1 MARYFQGREV
11 ELLAP
16 VGTFEI
22 FETVIR
28 ANCDAV
34 YFGGPGL
41 NMRMMRKGY
50 NFTRADIAEAV
61 NIAHGLGKKAYVTV
75 NNMLSETDLSEAG
88 EYLAF
93 LDRSG
98 VDAIIVQ
105 DLAVPSLLRE
115 QRLALPVHA
124 SVMLNVHNAEMVRA
138 LQEYGV
144 TRVVTSREMDLR
156 TARTIE
162 EQTGIEI
169 EYFVHG
175 DMCSV
180 HGANC
185 YISSHLF
192 GMSSNRGKCLKP
204 CRWDYRM
211 KKDGYVYSTPYPLA
225 AKDMNMYEYLPEL
238 IDAHVTSFKIEGR
251 MRDKEFISALVNSYG
266 EAIDRYLDDP
276 VSFDRGV
283 DSEEM
288 HRNRKRDFSTAYAFG
303 TPGLSNI
310 NRRYEG
316 TGKFY
321 STGKVFSTP
330 TAERESSESAVN
342 AVREWLQNTAAETA
356 AEMSDRANAAG
367 AADTSGAAPAQSPE
381 RRTPKL
387 TVRVNNKAQARAA
400 LEAGVDELFLSG
412 DVLLPDRPF
421 GRRDIAELAAIKGSA
436 RLILATPRM
445 MDEIHF
451 EQYDALL
458 AGGVPGLDGLLV
470 TNLGA
475 VRRFKR
481 FGLPMIG
488 DLSLN
493 LYNHM
498 AESMY
503 RELGVERM
511 TASIEAN
518 LPDLA
523 ALLGRTRG
531 EMELTVHGTPVVM
544 YMEHDLYA
552 NTEVYEPI
560 AEESNRYVRDDVLV
574 LMTDKGESPVYKD
587 VHGRCHLTTSKEICM
602 LPVVGEL
609 MGAGITHFRIEG
621 STYSPE
627 QLTRLLGVYRQALQ
641 APDQAAVLAERLEP
655 AFAGFTLG
663 ALAFRRADRS
673 TPADLPAPVE
683 AKQANQTR
691 EDSGAAELEPVL
703 QETKG

>member
-16 VGTFEI
+16 AGTFDI

-50 NFTRADIAEAV
+50 NFTREEIVEAV

-75 NNMLSETDLSEAG
+75 NNMLSETDVAEAG

-93 LDRSG
+93 LDRAN

-105 DLAVPSLLRE
+105 DLAVPSLIRGEGLS
-115 QRLALPVHA
+115 LPIHA
-124 SVMLNVHNAEMVRA
+124 SVMLNVHNVEMVRA

-144 TRVVTSREMDLR
+144 TRVVTSREMDLK
-156 TARTIE
+156 TARIIE
-162 EQTGIEI
+162 EQTGVEI

-211 KKDGYVYSTPYPLA
+211 KKDGYVFSTPYPLA

-251 MRDKEFISALVNSYG
+251 MRDKEFMAALVNSYG

-276 VSFDRGV
+276 VSFDRGQ
-283 DSEEM
+283 DSEIL
-288 HRNRKRDFSTAYAFG
+288 HKNRKRDFSTAYAFG

-330 TAERESSESAVN
+330 TGERETSETAVN
-342 AVREWLQNTAAETA
+342 AAREWLSSA
-356 AEMSDRANAAG
+356 
-367 AADTSGAAPAQSPE
+367 AADKAAQAPQAYAEAQAAPS
-381 RRTPKL
+381 KL
-387 TVRVNNKAQARAA
+387 TVRVNNMAQARAA

-412 DVLLPDRPF
+412 DVLLPDIAF
-421 GRRDIAELAAIKGSA
+421 GRKAIAELAAIKGGT
-436 RLILATPRM
+436 RLVLATPRM
-445 MDEIHF
+445 MNEIHF

-458 AGGVPGLDGLLV
+458 SGGVPGLDALLV
-470 TNLGA
+470 TNIGA
-475 VRRFKR
+475 VRRFRR
-481 FGLPMIG
+481 FGLPLIG

-498 AESMY
+498 AEEMY
-503 RELGVERM
+503 RELGVERL

-523 ALLGRTRG
+523 ALLGRTKG
-531 EMELTVHGTPVVM
+531 ELELTVHGTPVVM
-544 YMEHDLYA
+544 YMEHDLYE

-574 LMTDKGESPVYKD
+574 LVTDKGESPVYKD
-587 VHGRCHLTTSKEICM
+587 VYGRCHLTTAKEICM
-602 LPVVGEL
+602 LPIVGEL
-609 MGAGITHFRIEG
+609 KKAGISHFRIEG
-621 STYSPE
+621 STYNPE
-627 QLTRLLGVYRQALQ
+627 HLKKLLAVYRMALD
-641 APDQAAVLAERLEP
+641 APERASELAAELKPV
-655 AFAGFTLG
+655 FAGFTLG

-673 TPADLPAPVE
+673 TPANLPTALDAAPTEEE
-683 AKQANQTR
+683 ASEERMKLQDR
-691 EDSGAAELEPVL
+691 KPVL

>member
-16 VGTFEI
+16 VGTFDI
-22 FETVIR
+22 FGTVIR

-50 NFTRADIAEAV
+50 NFSREDIVEAV
-61 NIAHGLGKKAYVTV
+61 NVAHGLGKKAYVTV
-75 NNMLSETDLSEAG
+75 NNMLSESDVSEAG
-88 EYLAF
+88 DYLAF

-98 VDAIIVQ
+98 VDAIIAQ

-115 QRLALPVHA
+115 QGLALPVHA
-124 SVMLNVHNAEMVRA
+124 SVMLNVHNVEMVRA
-138 LQEYGV
+138 LQEFGV

-156 TARTIE
+156 TARIIE

-192 GMSSNRGKCLKP
+192 GMSGNRGKCLKP

-225 AKDMNMYEYLPEL
+225 AKDMNMYEHLPEL

-266 EAIDRYLDDP
+266 DAIDRYLDDP
-276 VSFDRGV
+276 VGFDRGT
-283 DSEEM
+283 DSEEL
-288 HRNRKRDFSTAYAFG
+288 HKNRKRDFSTAYAFG
-303 TPGLSNI
+303 RPGLSNI

-330 TAERESSESAVN
+330 TAERESSESAVR
-342 AVREWLQNTAAETA
+342 AVREGLRQASGEK
-356 AEMSDRANAAG
+356 AAG
-367 AADTSGAAPAQSPE
+367 AAPAPAPQRSA
-381 RRTPKL
+381 PKL
-387 TVRVNNKAQARAA
+387 TVRVNNMEQARAA

-412 DVLLPDRPF
+412 DVLLPDRAF
-421 GRRDIAELAAIKGSA
+421 GRRQIEQLAQLKGNT
-436 RLILATPRM
+436 RLVLATPRM
-445 MDEIHF
+445 MDEMQF
-451 EQYDALL
+451 EQYETLL
-458 AGGVPGLDGLLV
+458 SGGVTGLDALLV
-470 TNLGA
+470 TNIGA
-475 VRRFKR
+475 VRRFR
-481 FGLPMIG
+481 NFGLPLIG

-498 AESMY
+498 AERMY
-503 RELGVERM
+503 RELGVERL

-523 ALLGRTRG
+523 ALLGRTNG
-531 EMELTVHGTPVVM
+531 ELELTVHGTPVVM
-544 YMEHDLYA
+544 YMEHDLYE

-587 VHGRCHLTTSKEICM
+587 VHGRCHLTTSKELCL
-602 LPVVGEL
+602 LPLVGEL
-609 MGAGITHFRIEG
+609 MEAGITHFRVEG
-621 STYSPE
+621 STYAPE
-627 QLTRLLGVYRQALQ
+627 RLGELLGLYRLALNE
-641 APDQAAVLAERLEP
+641 PERAADLAERLEP

-663 ALAFRRADRS
+663 ALAFGRADRS
-673 TPADLPAPVE
+673 TPADRPAALE
-683 AKQANQTR
+683 ADNGEAAADGGEGQSEQGEAADVQAALQT
-691 EDSGAAELEPVL
+691 
-703 QETKG
+703 TKG

>member
-1 MARYFQGREV
+1 MSRYFQGREV

-16 VGTFEI
+16 AGTFEI
-22 FETVIR
+22 FDTVIR

-50 NFTRADIAEAV
+50 NFTREDIVEAV

-75 NNMLSETDLSEAG
+75 NNMLSETDVSEAG
-88 EYLAF
+88 EYLGF

-115 QRLALPVHA
+115 QGLSLPVHA
-124 SVMLNVHNAEMVRA
+124 SVMLNVHNVEMVRA
-138 LQEYGV
+138 LQEFGV
-144 TRVVTSREMDLR
+144 TRVVTSREMDLK
-156 TARTIE
+156 TARIIE

-211 KKDGYVYSTPYPLA
+211 KKDGYVFSTPYPLA

-251 MRDKEFISALVNSYG
+251 MRDKEFMASLVNSYG
-266 EAIDRYLDDP
+266 EAIDRYLEDP
-276 VSFDRGV
+276 VGYERGV
-283 DSEEM
+283 DSDKL
-288 HRNRKRDFSTAYAFG
+288 HQSRKRDFSTAYAFG

-310 NRRYEG
+310 NRRFEG

-342 AVREWLQNTAAETA
+342 TAREWLKNTAAEKA
-356 AEMSDRANAAG
+356 AARP
-367 AADTSGAAPAQSPE
+367 TSAMPNT
-381 RRTPKL
+381 TPKL
-387 TVRVNNKAQARAA
+387 TVRVNNMAQAKVA

-412 DVLLPDRPF
+412 DVLLPDRAF
-421 GRRDIAELAAIKGSA
+421 GRRDIAELAAIKGRT
-436 RLILATPRM
+436 RLVLATPRM
-445 MDEIHF
+445 MNEIHF

-458 AGGVPGLDGLLV
+458 SRGVPGLDALLV
-470 TNLGA
+470 TNIGA
-475 VRRFKR
+475 VHRFKR
-481 FGLPMIG
+481 FGLPLIG

-498 AESMY
+498 AENMY

-523 ALLGRTRG
+523 ALLGRTQG

-544 YMEHDLYA
+544 YMEHDLYE

-602 LPVVGEL
+602 LPVVSEL
-609 MGAGITHFRIEG
+609 MQAGISHFRIEG
-621 STYSPE
+621 STYTPE
-627 QLTRLLGVYRQALQ
+627 RLSELLAVYRTALE
-641 APDQAAVLAERLEP
+641 APERAVELANSLEP
-655 AFAGFTLG
+655 AFSGFTLG

-673 TPADLPAPVE
+673 TPANLPTALDAAPSAEE
-683 AKQANQTR
+683 ASEEKVAPATQPELQA
-691 EDSGAAELEPVL
+691 
-703 QETKG
+703 TKG

>member
-1 MARYFQGREV
+1 MSRYFQGREV

-16 VGTFEI
+16 AGTFEI
-22 FETVIR
+22 FDTVIR

-50 NFTRADIAEAV
+50 NFTREDIVEAV

-75 NNMLSETDLSEAG
+75 NNMLSETDVSEAG
-88 EYLAF
+88 EYLGF

-115 QRLALPVHA
+115 QGLALPVHA
-124 SVMLNVHNAEMVRA
+124 SVMLNVHNVEMVRA
-138 LQEYGV
+138 LQEFGV
-144 TRVVTSREMDLR
+144 TRVVTSREMDLK
-156 TARTIE
+156 TARIIE

-251 MRDKEFISALVNSYG
+251 MRDKEFMASLVNSYG
-266 EAIDRYLDDP
+266 EAIDRYLEDP
-276 VSFDRGV
+276 VGFERNV
-283 DSEEM
+283 ESEKM
-288 HRNRKRDFSTAYAFG
+288 HKERKRDFSTAYAFG
-303 TPGLSNI
+303 KPGLSNI
-310 NRRYEG
+310 NQRFEG

-330 TAERESSESAVN
+330 TAERETSESAIDT
-342 AVREWLQNTAAETA
+342 AREWLTNTAVEKA
-356 AEMSDRANAAG
+356 AALQNAAPTS
-367 AADTSGAAPAQSPE
+367 AA
-381 RRTPKL
+381 PKL
-387 TVRVNNKAQARAA
+387 TVRVNNMAQAKVA

-412 DVLLPDRPF
+412 DVLLPDRAF
-421 GRRDIAELAAIKGSA
+421 GRKEIAELAAIKGNT
-436 RLILATPRM
+436 RLVLATPRM
-445 MDEIHF
+445 MNEIHF

-458 AGGVPGLDGLLV
+458 SRGVPGLDALLV
-470 TNLGA
+470 TNIGA
-475 VRRFKR
+475 VRRFKG
-481 FGLPMIG
+481 FGLPLIG

-498 AESMY
+498 AENMY
-503 RELGVERM
+503 RELGVERL

-523 ALLGRTRG
+523 ALLGCTQG

-544 YMEHDLYA
+544 YMEHDLYE

-560 AEESNRYVRDDVLV
+560 AEESNQYVRDDILV

-602 LPVVGEL
+602 LPVVAEL
-609 MGAGITHFRIEG
+609 MQAGISHFRIEG
-621 STYSPE
+621 STYAPE
-627 QLTRLLGVYRQALQ
+627 RLSELLAVYRTALD
-641 APDQAAVLAERLEP
+641 APERAVELASSLEP
-655 AFAGFTLG
+655 TFAGFTLG

-673 TPADLPAPVE
+673 TPANLPTALDAAPSAEE
-683 AKQANQTR
+683 ASEEKVAPAQQ
-691 EDSGAAELEPVL
+691 PVL